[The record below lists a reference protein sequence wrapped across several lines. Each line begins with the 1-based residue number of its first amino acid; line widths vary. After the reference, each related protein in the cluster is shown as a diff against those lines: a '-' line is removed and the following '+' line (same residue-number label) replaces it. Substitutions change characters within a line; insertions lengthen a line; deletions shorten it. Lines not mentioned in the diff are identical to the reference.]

1 MNNTLLFAQRMIV
14 AYATGFIGILCSIL
28 IAALQITKT
37 SNTSDV
43 LWLCLACGFAVAV
56 FVMYLDG
63 RPVLKHIHYY
73 SKYAMLNY
81 VFSLYVVAHSVFMSG
96 SNQLFILLPAMLL
109 SFFNI
114 FLFSKIH
121 HGLSEHLVIPEL
133 QRLYRLLPEI
143 NNVNID
149 FDYTF
154 LRKTDLL
161 IFERRFF
168 KIMTTMGELLFD
180 GCHIYLNG
188 EQYEVDAFVA
198 GFKACAIDI
207 NSSTPEDAVVM
218 QMYCV

>member
-1 MNNTLLFAQRMIV
+1 MTNTLFFVQRMLV
-14 AYATGFIGILCSIL
+14 AYTVGFIGILCSIF
-28 IAALQITKT
+28 IASLQITKT
-37 SNTSDV
+37 SNASDV
-43 LWLCLACGFAVAV
+43 LWLLLAGGFAVAV

-63 RPVLKHIHYY
+63 RPVLNHIQYY
-73 SKYAMLNY
+73 SKYAMFNY
-81 VFSLYVVAHSVFMSG
+81 VFSLYVVAHSVIMSG
-96 SNQLFILLPAMLL
+96 SSQLFILLPAMLL

-121 HGLSEHLVIPEL
+121 HGLSEHLIIPRL
-133 QRLYRLLPEI
+133 QQLYKLLPEMH
-143 NNVNID
+143 NVNID

-180 GCHIYLNG
+180 GHYLYLNG
-188 EQYEVDAFVA
+188 YKYEVDAFVD
-198 GFKACAIDI
+198 GFKACSIDI
-207 NSSTPEDAVVM
+207 NSSTPEDAMVM